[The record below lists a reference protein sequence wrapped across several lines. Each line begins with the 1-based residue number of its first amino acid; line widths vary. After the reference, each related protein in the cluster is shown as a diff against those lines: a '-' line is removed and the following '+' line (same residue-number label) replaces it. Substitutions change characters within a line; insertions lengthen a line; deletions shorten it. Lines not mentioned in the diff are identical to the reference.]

1 MPMQLRQ
8 FEKRKESK
16 AVWMNADELEALL
29 DQTADEHQRL
39 ALGLM
44 ARSGMRVSE
53 AIVVEGEDMIKT
65 EAGHMAR
72 IWAGKGD
79 KYRETPVSQE
89 SWWLASA
96 LDTGAGPLVGAAKR
110 TVQGWVERAAES
122 MYRKT
127 DDEGWRYV
135 SAHDLRRS
143 WATLLIQNDVEPLLV
158 LDWGG
163 WSDYKT
169 FRDHYMSI
177 NSPEYQAEER
187 TKIEWL

>member
-1 MPMQLRQ
+1 MQLRQ

-65 EAGHMAR
+65 DAGHMAR
-72 IWAGKGD
+72 IWSGKGE

-110 TVQGWVERAAES
+110 TVPGWVERAAES
-122 MYRKT
+122 MYHKT
-127 DDEGWRYV
+127 DDEGWQYV

>member
-1 MPMQLRQ
+1 MQLRQ
-8 FEKRKESK
+8 FEERDDSK
-16 AVWMNADELEALL
+16 AVWLNRDELEALL
-29 DQTADEHQRL
+29 DKTQNEHQRL

-53 AIVVEGEDMIKT
+53 AIAIRGEDMIKT
-65 EAGHMAR
+65 EAGKMAR
-72 IWAGKGD
+72 VWQGKGD

-89 SWWLASA
+89 SWWLGSA
-96 LDTGAGPLVGAAKR
+96 LDTGEGSLTGAAKR
-110 TVQGWVERAAES
+110 TVQSWVERAADA
-122 MYRKT
+122 MYEET
-127 DDEGWRYV
+127 EEVGWRYV

-143 WATLLIQNDVEPLLV
+143 WATLLIHGDVEPLLV

-187 TKIEWL
+187 KKVDWL